1 VAADFPQYILN
12 PVSDINS
19 IFAYAFGV
27 HIYAPINLAAAIQL
41 PTSPGYTGL
50 TTYYWIP
57 TQNLPLVTPLRW
69 YVPAP
74 FGNAI
79 ADLLQPD
86 LRVLVDLGYASGN
99 YANIPTPGQFF
110 QLPDPFTVIPDL
122 AEGAVQGVTA
132 FAVDL
137 GWLPPSMMPTTYP
150 FVPTLDPHL
159 NFPIGQYSVTGVSL
173 ITGAEGQLMR
183 SLALIPSWWDY

>member
-1 VAADFPQYILN
+1 MRSWGFSSARTSTRRRTLT
-12 PVSDINS
+12 
-19 IFAYAFGV
+19 
-27 HIYAPINLAAAIQL
+27 AAIQL
-41 PTSPGYTGL
+41 PTSLGYNGQ
-50 TTYYWIP
+50 TTYYL
-57 TQNLPLVTPLRW
+57 TLQQNLPLLAPVRN
-69 YVPAP
+69 YVIPP
-74 FGNAI
+74 WDDAI
-79 ADLLQPD
+79 ADLLTPD

-110 QLPDPFTVIPDL
+110 ELPDPFTIIPDL
-122 AEGAVQGVTA
+122 ALGAIQGPTA

-159 NFPIGQYSVTGVSL
+159 NFPIGQHSVTGVSL

-183 SLALIPSWWDY
+183 SLALIPSWWD